1 MAKIVWALKNETTVA
16 TFTDIVLGFNVMV
29 GRQNYLDN
37 YDGQILS
44 IDIIN
49 DSNQISGFT
58 LNDQISLKTGSFD
71 QTFWVQGVS
80 FQDSPGNTGLSTATI
95 QCSDWLNRAGRVQ
108 ADSVSLTLA
117 PSGSQ
122 LEAFEST
129 SGGPLPASMT
139 VAPFAGFGDSACSSA
154 TYSGSVASRVQ
165 LNLTTEKG
173 LMFYN
178 GSVLSPM
185 ARSSVDNW
193 TSPYSFSYQTPA
205 SNIAYQ
211 TFERIQ
217 NGLNMMNFVQV
228 SPQGLSTQTAQE
240 TTSVT
245 TYGQNGY
252 SLSTV
257 DWSNAQ
263 GLNLASWLANTQS
276 DPTDL
281 RYIIGFSDAAQDTS
295 KVGQFV
301 ASISGAFGYLRT
313 TSITYQ
319 IQKKTGEPVSPQT
332 ESVVIEGVQIT
343 ASPSE
348 TLFQVFLSPLT
359 VYQFFIL
366 NSTTLGLL
374 GGTGITYNQPE
385 ITYEETDYVYN
396 DSSADDTASRL
407 GW

>member
-1 MAKIVWALKNETTVA
+1 MTKLVWALKNETTVA

-37 YDGQILS
+37 YDGHILS
-44 IDIIN
+44 INIIN

-58 LNDQISLKTGSFD
+58 INNEISLKTGSFN

-95 QCSDWLNRAGRVQ
+95 ECSDWLARAGRVQ
-108 ADSVSLTLA
+108 ADNVSLTLS

-129 SGGPLPASMT
+129 SGGPLPSSMT
-139 VAPFAGFGDSACSSA
+139 VAPFAGFGDSACSAA

-185 ARSSVDNW
+185 ARSSVDDW
-193 TSPYSFSYQTPA
+193 TAGYSFSYETPA
-205 SNIAYQ
+205 TNIVYQ

-217 NGLNMMNFVQV
+217 NGLNMMNYVEV
-228 SPQGLSTQTAQE
+228 SPEGFTTQIAQE
-240 TTSVT
+240 TTSVSA
-245 TYGQNGY
+245 YGQNGY

-257 DWSNAQ
+257 DWSEIQ
-263 GLNLASWLANTQS
+263 GFELASWLANTQS

-281 RYIIGFSDAAQDTS
+281 RYIIGFSDVAQDATTL
-295 KVGQFV
+295 GPFV
-301 ASISGAFGYLRT
+301 ATISGAFGYLKET
-313 TSITYQ
+313 TISYQ
-319 IQKKTGEPVSPQT
+319 IQKKTGSPIAPQT
-332 ESVVIEGVQIT
+332 ETVVVEGVQIT
-343 ASPSE
+343 ATPSE
-348 TLFQVFLSPLT
+348 TLFQVFFSPLT
-359 VYQFFIL
+359 LYQFFIL
-366 NSTTLGLL
+366 DSATLGILD
-374 GGTGITYNQPE
+374 
-385 ITYEETDYVYN
+385 TD
-396 DSSADDTASRL
+396 RL